1 MAAGSSDSPQECE
14 WRDWASLGA
23 GPGVLIAERALG
35 NDYVDFLRFRATC
48 RSWRE
53 CAGAAPR
60 PHDAMD
66 PRFHAR
72 RWIMLPPHHR
82 TSGQDDRDRRRR
94 WFLNVVTGGRIR
106 LRLKS
111 LRNCYVFGRTA
122 EGLLVLCRKD
132 TYVVRLLNP
141 LTRQVAELPDASTLL
156 GLSLNSTRSDW
167 CRGYIDHVLSN
178 LKLHGAGVVDDSTV
192 MLYFGY
198 CSLAIA
204 KPGDE
209 RWTRLTFHDK
219 IFAAMPFAGRI
230 YCVTTKNIS
239 VVETV
244 AGLPPKLAVA
254 VDDELDSG
262 DYLRQRDQTC
272 LVNNDGELVLV
283 YRAWTTHVPNDQGS
297 YRVYRV
303 KLGARKL
310 VPMARMIDGQAFFSG
325 TRRSL
330 LVPTG
335 VSESIVPDSMTSATR
350 MTRALP
356 SQRSRQ
362 DFSKNISVYMVL
374 AGSETHETDSSQM
387 ALLAIVTLGA
397 LLFDTTAA
405 AATASSH
412 RPHPLDPLSAAE
424 ITAVR
429 AAVLASPLVP
439 SRPLRFH
446 YVGLDE
452 PDKPDVLAYA
462 YGAASSPPPLPRRAL
477 VIARAGGESHELV
490 VDVTDASSPSVLSHS
505 VHRGAGFPALTLEE
519 QFAALAL
526 APAYPPF
533 ADAVRRRG
541 VRMDDVVCS
550 ALPVGWFG
558 GAAPRRRVAKLQC
571 FVAGDTANYYARPI
585 EGVTMVVDLE
595 RMAIVGFRDRV
606 AYPVPKAEGTDY
618 RAGKAGPPLPG
629 QPAPGVVVQPEGRGF
644 HIDGHV
650 VRWANWEFHVGFDIR
665 AGTVISLASVD
676 DADAGLRRRVL
687 CRGFVSEIF
696 VPYMDPT
703 EEWYY
708 RTFLDAGETHLGLW
722 AYPLQPGS
730 DCPANAAYLDGY
742 YADQDGN
749 PVKGGKMICVFE
761 RYAGDVA
768 WRHTESGLPGQL
780 VTEVRPDVS
789 LVVRMV
795 VSAGNYDYIL
805 DWEFKTSGSM
815 KFVVS
820 ILVSCRPRQSI
831 SSFCDQNNAT
841 INVSQASLTGLLEVK
856 ATTYTHADEITADAH
871 GTLVSENILAIY
883 HDHFIKYHLDLDI
896 DGTNNSFVKN
906 VVTTKRNTG
915 DPATGGADTPRR
927 SYWTMQREVAE
938 TEADGQV
945 GYRLI
950 PSGATAASVLA
961 DDDYPQRRA
970 SYTKKQVWVTP
981 YNKSEKW
988 AAGLYADESTGDD
1001 GLAVGSRRNRGIRDE
1016 DIVLWYT
1023 LGLHHIPYQEDFP
1036 VMPTLSG
1043 GFELRPS
1050 NFFERNP
1057 ILRASSPGRH
1067 GHSETMASGT
1077 RAKRGRIRLANP
1089 PPALTAGS
1097 SALHQDDRR
1106 DWTGLP
1112 SGPAGLIAD
1121 RLLSG
1126 DVADYVCFRAACAGW
1141 RACCVD
1147 PRAQAVGDRRFHP
1160 RRWIMLPSAYDI
1172 SSNRRCFLNV
1182 ATGGCVHARIPDL
1195 RSSCILGTTAEG
1207 LLVLCRR
1214 DIITNNVVQLVN
1226 PLTGQRTDLP
1236 GTDTMIGWGR
1246 SRSTARRLTILG
1258 LDSAGIADDSTVA
1271 VSYDS
1276 TTLAVAKPGD
1286 ERWTRFTLD
1295 YYTYGNVMAS
1305 VLPYA
1310 GRLYCVTHNK
1320 ILVVEAA
1327 ADPIRLEAVALS
1339 RYELE
1344 IKEGHFKCDW
1354 RMYPVYDDEGNLILV
1369 HRSMGGG
1376 YSSEKYTTYRAK
1388 LDTGSVVRMRG
1399 LGGQALFLSGLRGSF
1414 TVCACQGFLAH

>member
-1 MAAGSSDSPQECE
+1 MAPSAAAPSILLLLLFLALLHPAAAAAARHRHRFS
-14 WRDWASLGA
+14 ASLHAASPNASEPPTTFFEIFVGTDHSTLRNLMNRA
-23 GPGVLIAERALG
+23 IVVEKERLDFEDSLRAKKRKAEVVHR
-35 NDYVDFLRFRATC
+35 DRQTQQ
-48 RSWRE
+48 
-53 CAGAAPR
+53 
-60 PHDAMD
+60 
-66 PRFHAR
+66 PRF
-72 RWIMLPPHHR
+72 
-82 TSGQDDRDRRRR
+82 GQSSQQRGGFR
-94 WFLNVVTGGRIR
+94 TGGRSFGGQSSGGGSSFSGAR
-106 LRLKS
+106 S
-111 LRNCYVFGRTA
+111 TGYPSQGGGAFGRQQSA
-122 EGLLVLCRKD
+122 
-132 TYVVRLLNP
+132 
-141 LTRQVAELPDASTLL
+141 
-156 GLSLNSTRSDW
+156 
-167 CRGYIDHVLSN
+167 
-178 LKLHGAGVVDDSTV
+178 
-192 MLYFGY
+192 
-198 CSLAIA
+198 
-204 KPGDE
+204 
-209 RWTRLTFHDK
+209 
-219 IFAAMPFAGRI
+219 
-230 YCVTTKNIS
+230 
-239 VVETV
+239 
-244 AGLPPKLAVA
+244 
-254 VDDELDSG
+254 
-262 DYLRQRDQTC
+262 QRT
-272 LVNNDGELVLV
+272 
-283 YRAWTTHVPNDQGS
+283 GS
-297 YRVYRV
+297 
-303 KLGARKL
+303 
-310 VPMARMIDGQAFFSG
+310 
-325 TRRSL
+325 
-330 LVPTG
+330 
-335 VSESIVPDSMTSATR
+335 
-350 MTRALP
+350 
-356 SQRSRQ
+356 
-362 DFSKNISVYMVL
+362 
-374 AGSETHETDSSQM
+374 
-387 ALLAIVTLGA
+387 
-397 LLFDTTAA
+397 
-405 AATASSH
+405 
-412 RPHPLDPLSAAE
+412 
-424 ITAVR
+424 
-429 AAVLASPLVP
+429 
-439 SRPLRFH
+439 
-446 YVGLDE
+446 
-452 PDKPDVLAYA
+452 
-462 YGAASSPPPLPRRAL
+462 
-477 VIARAGGESHELV
+477 
-490 VDVTDASSPSVLSHS
+490 
-505 VHRGAGFPALTLEE
+505 
-519 QFAALAL
+519 
-526 APAYPPF
+526 
-533 ADAVRRRG
+533 
-541 VRMDDVVCS
+541 
-550 ALPVGWFG
+550 G
-558 GAAPRRRVAKLQC
+558 GAQ
-571 FVAGDTANYYARPI
+571 
-585 EGVTMVVDLE
+585 
-595 RMAIVGFRDRV
+595 
-606 AYPVPKAEGTDY
+606 
-618 RAGKAGPPLPG
+618 
-629 QPAPGVVVQPEGRGF
+629 
-644 HIDGHV
+644 
-650 VRWANWEFHVGFDIR
+650 
-665 AGTVISLASVD
+665 
-676 DADAGLRRRVL
+676 
-687 CRGFVSEIF
+687 
-696 VPYMDPT
+696 
-703 EEWYY
+703 
-708 RTFLDAGETHLGLW
+708 
-722 AYPLQPGS
+722 
-730 DCPANAAYLDGY
+730 
-742 YADQDGN
+742 
-749 PVKGGKMICVFE
+749 
-761 RYAGDVA
+761 
-768 WRHTESGLPGQL
+768 

-815 KFVVS
+815 KFV
-820 ILVSCRPRQSI
+820 
-831 SSFCDQNNAT
+831 
-841 INVSQASLTGLLEVK
+841 ASLTGLLEVK

-1097 SALHQDDRR
+1097 SALHQDDR